1 MSETPRSSI
10 DYRYN
15 DDEDSHETGELV
27 PHPVDVGGP
36 PQSLSISNTT
46 SVAQAQQLSAQAL
59 SAQTPISLTVPTQ
72 MGYAPAAPL
81 TVSVPQQG
89 AAFLTPTTPGAAP
102 TTLVQPSFGG
112 LAWNG
117 LPQNHVFII
126 NIGNGQGPSCPHCG
140 KSIGQACPTC
150 GKPHGSHCA
159 NCGKSLTDHKAEPV
173 KNAPPKPRKA
183 PQFSR
188 SVPEPFRDGFTQLW
202 EAAQSE
208 KASYVVVS
216 AGNKLLDVLL
226 RELEVKAKSLEK
238 PKPGPKPSFLGF
250 GQAPKPPGKP
260 TFSERM
266 KSLQSAGLLLRGT
279 VEASTNAGLATVLSE
294 SIDAGAVTSDMAKR
308 YVQLLWQVA
317 DQGFEQPSWSDAGAP
332 PKANSPPPEPGK
344 APDGGH

>member
-10 DYRYN
+10 DYRYT
-15 DDEDSHETGELV
+15 DDEESHEIGELI

-36 PQSLSISNTT
+36 PQSLSINNTT
-46 SVAQAQQLSAQAL
+46 AVAQAQPLSAQPL
-59 SAQTPISLTVPTQ
+59 SAQTPISLTVPAQ
-72 MGYAPAAPL
+72 MGYAPAAPF
-81 TVSVPQQG
+81 TVSLPQQG
-89 AAFLTPTTPGAAP
+89 AAYLTPTAPGTAP

-202 EAAQSE
+202 EAAQGD
-208 KASYVVVS
+208 KASFVVVS

-226 RELEVKAKSLEK
+226 RELEVKAKGIEPPKVK
-238 PKPGPKPSFLGF
+238 PPSFWDTRP
-250 GQAPKPPGKP
+250 AKPPAKP
-260 TFSERM
+260 TFSSRM
-266 KSLQSAGLLLRGT
+266 EALQKKGLLLRGT
-279 VEASTNAGLATVLSE
+279 VEASTNSGLATVLSE
-294 SIDAGAVTSDMAKR
+294 TIDAAAVTPDMARR

-344 APDGGH
+344 GPDGGH